1 MSEVRMYVLTVTVHI
16 LATLFW
22 LGGTF
27 FLGIVGAPAL
37 RGLEPELRG
46 RLFRDIGVRFRKL
59 GWAAITVLVI
69 TGVMNLNFRGLLGP
83 AFRGGGD
90 FWLTPFGK
98 MLAWKLGLVTVI
110 ITMAAL
116 HDFWLGPLSGRLP
129 VGSAEQLRVRRS
141 VSWMG
146 RVNAVLGVLLI
157 YVATR
162 LVRVPDGSAGVPN
175 KK

>member
-1 MSEVRMYVLTVTVHI
+1 MYALTVTAHL

-59 GWAAITVLVI
+59 GWVAITVLVI
-69 TGVMNLNFRGLLGP
+69 TGVMNLNFRGLLEP
-83 AFRGGGD
+83 AFRGGSG

-98 MLAWKLGLVTVI
+98 ILAWKLALVAVMI
-110 ITMAAL
+110 AMAAF

-129 VGSAEQLRVRRS
+129 VGSAEQLRVRKL

-162 LVRVPDGSAGVPN
+162 LVRG
-175 KK
+175 